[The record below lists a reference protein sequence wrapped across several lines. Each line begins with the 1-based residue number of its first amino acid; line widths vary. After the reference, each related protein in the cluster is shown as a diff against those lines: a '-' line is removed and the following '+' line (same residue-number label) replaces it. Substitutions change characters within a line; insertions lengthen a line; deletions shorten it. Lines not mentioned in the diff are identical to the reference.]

1 MINPENM
8 SILIVDDMK
17 SMRLTIR
24 KMLQTLKIGGSLKFA
39 ENGKE
44 GLEILQ
50 QSKCDLVIVDW
61 NMPVMNGIE
70 MLETIRN
77 DTVLR
82 DLQVI
87 MVTAEAERDVVTE
100 VAETEI
106 DGYLLKPLTL
116 TSLDSKI
123 KAVIEKA
130 NNPDPATKHRMKAR
144 DFEEMGD
151 FDSAIEQIRI
161 ALVHKPSASRLLRQ
175 LGLLHFKID
184 KPDIAEKCLLKAA
197 SVNKQDTL
205 TRAHLAE
212 YYVKKDEFEK
222 AGRYYLEIMGL
233 STRYFDAALDVGEKL
248 LKKGFN
254 KLSIEIFS
262 KIIAIS
268 RKSNAAREKIIEICM
283 ANNETEFPLQLFEQS
298 IRENPSNYDTIYK
311 AGLIYFELGNKEKAL
326 DYFLDVD
333 RHVRGHVDAKFRI
346 AKIYLEMQKVLQ
358 ADDYLNQIMRIDPKH
373 QETIEL
379 RREMW

>member
-1 MINPENM
+1 
-8 SILIVDDMK
+8 
-17 SMRLTIR
+17 
-24 KMLQTLKIGGSLKFA
+24 MLQTLKLGSSLKFA

-50 QSKCDLVIVDW
+50 QSKCDLAIVDW

-77 DTVLR
+77 DKILR

-87 MVTAEAERDVVTE
+87 MVTAEAERDIVTE

-130 NNPDPATKHRMKAR
+130 NNPDLATKHRIKAR
-144 DFEEMGD
+144 DLEEIGD

-175 LGLLHFKID
+175 LGLLHFKIG
-184 KPDIAEKCLLKAA
+184 KPEIAEKCLLKAA

-212 YYVKKDEFEK
+212 YYVSKNELEK

-233 STRYFDAALDVGEKL
+233 STRYFDQALDIGEKL
-248 LKKGFN
+248 LKNGFN
-254 KLSIEIFS
+254 KLAVDVFS
-262 KIIAIS
+262 KIIALS
-268 RKSNAAREKIIEICM
+268 KKSIATREKILAICM
-283 ANNETEFPLQLFEQS
+283 ANKEHQFPLQMFEQS
-298 IRENPSNYDTIYK
+298 IRENPSNYDIVYK
-311 AGLIYFELGNKEKAL
+311 AGLIYFEIGNKEKAL

-333 RHVRGHVDAKFRI
+333 RHIRGHVDAKFRI
-346 AKIYLEMQKVLQ
+346 AKIYLSMQKVLQ